1 MVLLPV
7 HPIKKGADR
16 PPFYRLVAP
25 FLVFP
30 ARYIGPFGSGF
41 MGNRNLE
48 ASLRASVTPT
58 FEVSRILKDLDADRK
73 EPFGP
78 KRGWRWKDK
87 ARNAPRLE
95 FKPGRSPRPVASQ
108 TPRSASYEARKM

>member
-1 MVLLPV
+1 
-7 HPIKKGADR
+7 
-16 PPFYRLVAP
+16 
-25 FLVFP
+25 
-30 ARYIGPFGSGF
+30 

-95 FKPGRSPRPVASQ
+95 FKPGPSPHPDRLPNLPLCFLEGAQDVFPAFSLSPSLRP
-108 TPRSASYEARKM
+108 